1 MLDVHPP
8 HAPTHTWKDFFIHI
22 ATIVVGLLIAVGL
35 EQTVEYVH
43 HRHQLSE
50 IHESLRLEREQNR
63 KNFIVNTAEFRLG
76 SAYLRNDLM
85 VLHYLQQ
92 HPATQENSL
101 PGVMVYTLSFEPMI
115 ESEWKTAQQTGVTDL
130 MRPAEVTGNDAV
142 YTLCTLVNNDALA
155 VFQNVNL
162 AKQYSTLDPDLSH
175 LTPAQIDEQ
184 IKLTQKSIISL
195 YEWGIILTT
204 LNHNFPDFTVGP
216 TSDELR
222 ILIGTNQSPQDMQR
236 RLPAQ
241 QQTDARTQ
249 ALKDAVRV
257 ADKAAE
263 AK

>member
-8 HAPTHTWKDFFIHI
+8 EHAAHTWRDFLIHI
-22 ATIVVGLLIAVGL
+22 ATIVIGLLIAVGL
-35 EQTVEYVH
+35 EQTVEYIH

-50 IHESLRLEREQNR
+50 VHESLRLEREQNR
-63 KNFIVNTAEFRLG
+63 KNFIANTAEFRLE
-76 SAYLRNDLM
+76 SAYLQNDLM

-92 HPATQENSL
+92 HPGTQEDNL

-115 ESEWKTAQQTGVTDL
+115 DSAWKTAQQTGVTNL

-184 IKLTQKSIISL
+184 IKLTQKGIISL
-195 YEWGIILTT
+195 YEWGLILATV
-204 LNHNFPDFTVGP
+204 HANFPDFTVGP
-216 TSDELR
+216 THNELR
-222 ILIGTNQSPQDMQR
+222 ALTGSNQSPQDIQR
-236 RLPAQ
+236 RLLAQ
-241 QQTDARTQ
+241 QKTDARTQ
-249 ALKDAVRV
+249 ALKDAYRA